1 MKVRSKIL
9 FSSLSGLLFL
19 LFTSCSSGQVEQR
32 SGRILFQSEIRVG
45 AERMEEYLHKLR
57 GKQVAIVANQTSLV
71 GTTHLVDT
79 LISSGISIKCVFAPE
94 HGFRGEAGAGEKI
107 ADGKDART
115 GLPLIS
121 LYGKHL
127 KPDAE
132 DLRGVDI
139 VIFDIQDV
147 GVRFYTYIS
156 TLQYVMEACAEHRKK
171 LFILDRPNPHG
182 HYVDGPVL
190 ESEFRSFVGM
200 NSIPVVHGM
209 TVAEYAK
216 MLTGEGCFKGSE
228 NADVEYVKIENYSH
242 SDYFQLPVR
251 PSPNLPNMR
260 AVYLYPSLCFF
271 EGTAVSLGRGTEH
284 PFQCFGFPGMKETTF
299 SFTPRNIKGV
309 ALKPPYQDTLCNGID
324 LRSADITINDIPR
337 QLRLDF
343 LQMAYSGFAEKE
355 RFFNSFFNK
364 LAGNGTLKSQIRQ
377 GISEAE
383 IRNSWKAD
391 LETFSVIRKKY
402 LLYPDFE

>member
-19 LFTSCSSGQVEQR
+19 LFTSCSSGQVEER
-32 SGRILFQSEIRVG
+32 SRRILFQSDIRVG

-79 LISSGISIKCVFAPE
+79 LLSSGISVKCVFAPE

-107 ADGKDART
+107 ADGKDTRT

-132 DLRGVDI
+132 DLRDVDI

-156 TLQYVMEACAEHRKK
+156 TLQYVMEACAEHKK
-171 LFILDRPNPHG
+171 HLLILDRPNPHG

-200 NSIPVVHGM
+200 NTIPVVHGM
-209 TVAEYAK
+209 TVAEYAN
-216 MLTGEGCFKGSE
+216 MLIGEGWLKGSE
-228 NADVEYVKIENYSH
+228 SADIDCVKIENYSH

-271 EGTAVSLGRGTEH
+271 EGTAISLGRGTEH
-284 PFQCFGFPGMKETTF
+284 PFQCFGFPGMKESTF
-299 SFTPRNIKGV
+299 SFTPKNIKGV
-309 ALKPPYQDTLCNGID
+309 ALNPPYQDTLCNGID
-324 LRSADITINDIPR
+324 LRSANITINDIPR

-343 LQMAYSGFAEKE
+343 LQMAYSGFADKE

-377 GISEAE
+377 GISESA